1 MGRAS
6 WHLGTFLVM
15 LVDLLTMRPDIRQR
29 LVQLLDEIEG
39 GNDEGDGR

>member
-1 MGRAS
+1 
-6 WHLGTFLVM
+6 M

>member
-15 LVDLLTMRPDIRQR
+15 LDLLTMRPDIRQR